1 MELGGMNYQTREK
14 RPPNTLGEERT
25 KSQDG
30 AKGKRPIFCCG
41 YTNKHVTAREAGVWS
56 DQVRCMAELVRGLRI
71 SLDRPGGWYSDQRER
86 ERRGFIDGGSA
97 TPK

>member
-1 MELGGMNYQTREK
+1 M
-14 RPPNTLGEERT
+14 LGEERT
-25 KSQDG
+25 KPQKMGQKANDPFSV
-30 AKGKRPIFCCG
+30 AAIPTSTSLRVRPGF
-41 YTNKHVTAREAGVWS
+41 WS

-71 SLDRPGGWYSDQRER
+71 SLDRHGGWYSDQRER